1 MTRPLLSA
9 GRLRHRIQIEE
20 RIETQDSDTGDIIY
34 VWQIVNQGEADEWS
48 SLPAA
53 IEPLSAREFIAA
65 ASTQAGV
72 TAKIT
77 IRRLAG
83 LTAKH
88 RAVDEFGRI
97 WNIRGVLADPVSG
110 LEWQTLPCEEG
121 VNDG

>member
-1 MTRPLLSA
+1 MSRPLLSA
-9 GRLRHRIQIEE
+9 GKLRHRVRVED
-20 RIETQDSDTGDIIY
+20 RVETQDSDTGDITF
-34 VWQIVNQGEADEWS
+34 VWQVVNLGEADEWS
-48 SLPAA
+48 NLPAA
-53 IEPLSAREFIAA
+53 IEPVSAREFIAA

-77 IRRLAG
+77 IRYLAG

-88 RAVDEFGRI
+88 RAVDQFGRV

-121 VNDG
+121 VNNG